1 MRRALRATHV
11 RRQRWGQAILA
22 HKGLAGFALGNE
34 VIKSLRTM
42 QHEVPARREL
52 LSYYACALL
61 FSLATPIGIG
71 IGWSVVSRSSAPQA
85 CPLAS
90 FMPSPARPP
99 KSTLAIT
106 SGRRLRDHACTACC
120 RQRRRAPR
128 RVRWRQPSTP
138 WARAR
143 SSSWRRAR

>member
-90 FMPSPARPP
+90 FMPSPARP

-128 RVRWRQPSTP
+128 RVRWRQPSTL